1 MWNMQ
6 WAVVGKMS
14 YLAGSYSVCEMYY
27 WGKPRDVNKQT
38 MLADNLGNLKI
49 DTDVL
54 ILKEMVPEGY

>member
-1 MWNMQ
+1 M
-6 WAVVGKMS
+6 G